1 MNKLARAR
9 SLRHFRPYIDYRRP
23 FSGWTLTILFIA
35 ILVAVPILV
44 VFSAL
49 FLPPSDV
56 WAHLSS
62 TVLPRYIQNSA
73 WLMLGVG
80 FGTLSVGV
88 STAWLVTMCN
98 FPLKRVFEW
107 ALLLPMAIPAYILAY
122 TYTDFLQFSGPLQS
136 LLRDTFNLK
145 PHTYWF
151 PNVRSLGGA
160 MTLLSLA
167 FYPYVYLLARAA
179 FLEQSRAMLEAT
191 QCLRCNPWTSFFRI
205 SLPLAR
211 PAIAAGVALALMETL
226 SDFGT
231 VDYFG
236 IQTFT
241 TGIYRT
247 WFGLGERT
255 AAVQLSAW
263 LLAFVLILVVL
274 ERISRRGWQQAS
286 SKARLG
292 TLFTYSLKSWRAA
305 LAFVACLLPI
315 VLGFLLPASLLT
327 QMAFSNSARSF
338 NPAIIAFAKNSLLLA
353 SITAILAIVIGLILA
368 YGVRIRPNLITK
380 VSTRVASMGYA
391 VPGSV
396 IAVSILISFGWLDG
410 HIDQWMKA
418 QFGVSTGLLLSGSI
432 IGLVV
437 AYLVRFLTASFNTV
451 EAGLKNVTS
460 SMDDAARSLGH
471 HSLARLQKIHIPLL
485 RGSLLTAAILVFV
498 DVIKELP
505 ATLIVRPFN
514 LDTLAIRVYR
524 LASDERLVE
533 ASGGALA
540 IVVVGIIPVILL
552 SIAIS
557 KGRTGSS

>member
-9 SLRHFRPYIDYRRP
+9 TLKQ
-23 FSGWTLTILFIA
+23 FSPHINLKKPLSAWTVGIAFIA
-35 ILVAVPILV
+35 LILAAPIFV
-44 VFSAL
+44 VLAAL
-49 FLPPSDV
+49 FLPANEV
-56 WAHLSS
+56 WQHLSA

-80 FGTLSVGV
+80 AGSLILGV
-88 STAWLVTMCN
+88 STAWLTSMCN
-98 FPLKRVFEW
+98 FRGRRVFAW

-122 TYTDFLQFSGPLQS
+122 TYTDFLQFSGPIQS
-136 LLRDTFNLK
+136 FIRDAFNLR
-145 PHTYWF
+145 PREYWF
-151 PNVRSLGGA
+151 PNIRSLGGA
-160 MTLLSLA
+160 ISLLSLA

-179 FLEQSRAMLEAT
+179 FLEQSGTMLEAS

-247 WFGLGERT
+247 WFGLGERL

-263 LLAFVLILVVL
+263 LLVFVLFLLLL
-274 ERISRRGWQQAS
+274 ERVSRQTWQQS
-286 SKARLG
+286 SKER
-292 TLFTYSLKSWRAA
+292 FRSLVSYDLKGWRAGF
-305 LAFVACLLPI
+305 AFLICFLPI
-315 VLGFLLPASLLT
+315 ILGFLLPAGILLEMT
-327 QMAFSNSARSF
+327 VGNAARSF
-338 NPAIIAFAKNSLLLA
+338 NPAFWGFARNSLFLA
-353 SITAILAIVIGLILA
+353 VTTAAIAIAIALILA
-368 YGVRIRPNLITK
+368 YGTRIRPNLINQ
-380 VSTRVASMGYA
+380 SSSRIASMGYA

-396 IAVSILISFGWLDG
+396 IAVSVLISFGWLDR
-410 HIDQWMKA
+410 HLNA
-418 QFGVSTGLLLSGSI
+418 LSLSFFNHSLGLILSGTI
-432 IGLVV
+432 VGLIF
-437 AYLVRFLTASFNTV
+437 AYLVRFLTASFNTI
-451 EAGLKNVTS
+451 EAGLKTITS
-460 SMDDAARSLGH
+460 SMDSAARSLGH
-471 HSLARLQKIHIPLL
+471 NSMSRLMKVHIPLL
-485 RGSLLTAAILVFV
+485 RSSLMTAAILVFV

-514 LDTLAIRVYR
+514 LDTLAVRVYR

-540 IVVVGIIPVILL
+540 IVVVGILPVILL
-552 SIAIS
+552 SLAIS
-557 KGRTGSS
+557 SGRSSSH